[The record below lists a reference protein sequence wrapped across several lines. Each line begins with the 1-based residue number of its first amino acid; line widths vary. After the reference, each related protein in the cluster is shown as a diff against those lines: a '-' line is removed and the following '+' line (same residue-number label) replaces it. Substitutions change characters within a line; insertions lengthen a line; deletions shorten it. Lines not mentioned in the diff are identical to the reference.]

1 MLSAFSCP
9 ERELSCIIGNLFIEL
24 EPPCSECGKEPRGIK
39 LCGTTYTGDKAVLT
53 ISGDRFY
60 YSGPQA
66 DIDRLREAGGVQW
79 LNHNRNF

>member
-1 MLSAFSCP
+1 MLNVFSCP

-24 EPPCSECGKEPRGIK
+24 EPPCSECGAEPQGIK
-39 LCGTTYTGDKAVLT
+39 LCGTTYTGDKAVLI

-66 DIDRLREAGGVQW
+66 DIERLRKAGCPKCR
-79 LNHNRNF
+79 NHNLNF